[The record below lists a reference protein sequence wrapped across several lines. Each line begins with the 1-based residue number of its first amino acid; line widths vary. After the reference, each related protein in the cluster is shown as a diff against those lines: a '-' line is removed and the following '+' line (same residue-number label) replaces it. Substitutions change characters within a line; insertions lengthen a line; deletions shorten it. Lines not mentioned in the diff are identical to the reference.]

1 MLGVLS
7 LIANSDA
14 DSRKGRMAVNMDGT
28 CMQGLSLSSYQS
40 STLRYAVAQLQL
52 LMQGSVGVRSYQ
64 REIMIEDAR
73 FECNYTSTSS
83 ITRFNKLCDARAQ
96 TLSIA
101 SAVLGQ
107 LPSLFTRWFARP
119 HSLLFFRLH
128 ALSRKKCFKYS
139 FGRPV
144 WCAAENWFAVIQFYS
159 MQQSLDSLLNLKD
172 K

>member
-1 MLGVLS
+1 LTE
-7 LIANSDA
+7 LIIAKKKIAQNVGSAFAHSHA

-52 LMQGSVGVRSYQ
+52 LMQGSVVVRSYQ

-128 ALSRKKCFKYS
+128 TLSRKKCFKYS

-144 WCAAENWFAVIQFYS
+144 WCAAEN
-159 MQQSLDSLLNLKD
+159 
-172 K
+172 